1 MADDNSEPIGEQG
14 RYRLGQVLGRGGM
27 SVVYRAHDLALE
39 RDVAIKVFS
48 ARPSSSDDV
57 RVQEAEARLLASF
70 AHHNLV
76 TLLDA
81 GVDTLE
87 GGDRQVY
94 LVMEL
99 VEGQD
104 LRARLRRGRL
114 PLDDVAHLGFDLA
127 SALEY
132 VHERGVTHRDMKPS
146 NVLLV
151 DHGADQRPRVKL
163 ADFGVATFEGRGDDD
178 GDFVTGTAAYLSPEQ
193 VDGQDAQAASDVYS
207 LGLVLIEALT
217 GGPAYTG
224 LVVESAFARL
234 ERDPELPDGLPED
247 WRAILTGMTSRD
259 MADRPTAGEVALAF
273 RQAIVDDK
281 ARRADDGGRAA
292 TARRYGLIGASPD
305 DVLDRIASLGVRML
319 GLPTCVISVVED
331 DRIRYQRHDE
341 GTGARVGELRPEIP
355 AAGPQSRPLFIGDLA
370 AGTAGSVDPVLAGD
384 DARSAAVA
392 PLVTEDG
399 YAVGRICVAG
409 PAPHPFS
416 DDDRLTL
423 LDLAGMVVHEM
434 EIRLAVRRIAFP
446 VF

>member
-1 MADDNSEPIGEQG
+1 MADDDSEPLGEQG

-27 SVVYRAHDLALE
+27 STVYRAHDLVLE

-48 ARPSSSDDV
+48 ARASSPEDV
-57 RVQEAEARLLASF
+57 RAQQAEARLLASF

-81 GVDTLE
+81 GVDTVE

-99 VEGQD
+99 VEGED
-104 LRARLRRGRL
+104 LRSRLRHGRL

-132 VHERGVTHRDMKPS
+132 VHDRGVTHRDMKPS

-151 DHGADQRPRVKL
+151 NHGADQRPRVKL

-178 GDFVTGTAAYLSPEQ
+178 GEFVTGTAAYLSPEQ
-193 VDGQDAQAASDVYS
+193 VDGEDAKPASDVYS

-217 GGPAYTG
+217 GVPSYTG
-224 LVVESAFARL
+224 SVVESAFARL
-234 ERDPELPDGLPED
+234 ERDPELPDGLPLD

-259 MADRPTAGEVALAF
+259 MADRPSAGEVALAF
-273 RQAIVDDK
+273 RQTIVDEK
-281 ARRADDGGRAA
+281 ARGTDDGGRAA
-292 TARRYGLIGASPD
+292 AARRAGLIGAATD
-305 DVLDRIASLGVRML
+305 EVFDRIASLGVRML
-319 GLPTCVISVVED
+319 GVPTCVISVVEG

-341 GTGARVGELRPEIP
+341 RVGAQVGELRTDPV
-355 AAGPQSRPLFIGDLA
+355 AAAPQARPLFIGDLA

-384 DARSAAVA
+384 GARAAAVA
-392 PLVTEDG
+392 PLTTEDG
-399 YAVGRICVAG
+399 YTVGRISVAG
-409 PAPHPFS
+409 PDPRRFT

-446 VF
+446 VS